1 MNRMQDMAPEDREY
15 ESVQVARDDSVFV
28 IKLHRP
34 EKFNALNSR
43 LRDDIVAA
51 LMSVKYDDTIRAV
64 VVWGGT
70 EVFAAGADL
79 VEMAERRPM
88 QALRRINHSA
98 DITETLAG
106 LVQPTVAAI
115 SGLALG
121 GGLEFAMAAD
131 LRIAS
136 ITASLGQPEVNSGI
150 IPGGGATQRLTRLIG
165 MGKAKE
171 MILLGERIDAY
182 EAFRLGLVNKVV
194 AIDALYDEAISVARR
209 LARKP
214 MHAMRIAKMVIDK
227 GADAELQQGLTLE
240 SFAYASTFGTA
251 DQREGARAFI
261 EKRPAVF
268 KGEPTES

>member
-1 MNRMQDMAPEDREY
+1 MNREQHLKAEERVY
-15 ESVQVARDDSVFV
+15 ESVEVTRDGGVFV

-43 LRDDIVAA
+43 LREDIVTA
-51 LMSVKYDDTIRAV
+51 LTSVKCDDTVRAV

-98 DITETLAG
+98 DISETLAG
-106 LVQPTVAAI
+106 LVQPTIAAI

-121 GGLEFAMAAD
+121 GGLEFALAAD
-131 LRIAS
+131 IRIAS
-136 ITASLGQPEVNSGI
+136 NTAVFAQPEVNIGM

-165 MGKAKE
+165 MGHAKE
-171 MILLGERIDAY
+171 MILLGDRIDAN
-182 EAFRLGLVNKVV
+182 EALRLGLVNKVV
-194 AIDALYDEAISVARR
+194 ATDALFEEAMSMAHR
-209 LARKP
+209 LAKQP
-214 MHAMRIAKMVIDK
+214 MHAMRIAKLVMDK

-240 SFAYASTFGTA
+240 AFAYASTFGTA
-251 DQREGARAFI
+251 DQREGARAFV
-261 EKRPAVF
+261 EKRSPVF
-268 KGEPTES
+268 GGEPK

>member
-1 MNRMQDMAPEDREY
+1 MNREQQVAPEERKY
-15 ESVQVARDDSVFV
+15 ESVEVARDDSVFV

-34 EKFNALNSR
+34 EKFNALNAR

-51 LMSVKYDDTIRAV
+51 LMSVKYDDTIRAI

-131 LRIAS
+131 IRIAS
-136 ITASLGQPEVNSGI
+136 NTASLGQPEINSGI

-171 MILLGERIDAY
+171 MILLGDRIDAY

-194 AIDALYDEAISVARR
+194 ATDALYDEALSVARR

-214 MHAMRIAKMVIDK
+214 MHAMRIAKMVIDR

-240 SFAYASTFGTA
+240 AFAYASMFGTA
-251 DQREGARAFI
+251 DQREGAHAFI
-261 EKRPAVF
+261 EKRQPVF
-268 KGEPTES
+268 KGEPA